1 MYIYIYIAFC
11 SGTIHPLIP
20 NMAFVGYVESVSNLH
35 TSELRCRWLAG
46 LLGGRFALPSVED
59 MVRHVDGEAEAMRR
73 TTRFYRRHCIST
85 YSIHDSDAM
94 CADLGSRVLRKGN
107 WLAELFAPYNN
118 QDYKED

>member
-1 MYIYIYIAFC
+1 
-11 SGTIHPLIP
+11 
-20 NMAFVGYVESVSNLH
+20 MAFVGYVESVSNLH

-46 LLGGRFALPSVED
+46 LLEGRFELPTVKAMGQHVED
-59 MVRHVDGEAEAMRR
+59 EVDAMRR

-94 CADLGSRVLRKGN
+94 CADLGTRVLRKGN

-118 QDYKED
+118 KDYQEDQ